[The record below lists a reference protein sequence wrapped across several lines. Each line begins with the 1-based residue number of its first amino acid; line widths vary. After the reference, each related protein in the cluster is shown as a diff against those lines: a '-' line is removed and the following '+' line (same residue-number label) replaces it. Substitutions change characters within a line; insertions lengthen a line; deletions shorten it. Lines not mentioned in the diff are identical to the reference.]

1 MLPVASGPGTWRV
14 RGRLF
19 VCPWWEPSAHG
30 KGKSKGKAKGKTAAW
45 KQFSSHVC
53 PVRLSQGLGGLRFRV
68 DSQAQPGEKRR
79 HDDRAKPAQSSRPG
93 PGESSRA
100 EESGEKAPG
109 IGQVSLGVIRGWT
122 DPPKDWFQLALPKG
136 YKYINGPR
144 LKTFIAPRSVD
155 DSLQISLV

>member
-1 MLPVASGPGTWRV
+1 MPAAQARE
-14 RGRLF
+14 
-19 VCPWWEPSAHG
+19 WEASAHG
-30 KGKSKGKAKGKTAAW
+30 KGKSKDKSKGKDTAAW
-45 KQFSSHVC
+45 KQFSSHVF
-53 PVRLSQGLGGLRFRV
+53 PGLSQGLGGLRFRV

-79 HDDRAKPAQSSRPG
+79 HDDRAEPAQSSRPG

-122 DPPKDWFQLALPKG
+122 DPPPRDWFQLALPKG

>member
-1 MLPVASGPGTWRV
+1 MPAAQARE
-14 RGRLF
+14 
-19 VCPWWEPSAHG
+19 WEASAHG
-30 KGKSKGKAKGKTAAW
+30 KGKSKDKSKGKDTAAW
-45 KQFSSHVC
+45 KQFSSHVF
-53 PVRLSQGLGGLRFRV
+53 PGLSQGLGGLRFRV

-79 HDDRAKPAQSSRPG
+79 HDDRAEPASSSRG
-93 PGESSRA
+93 PGCHDDRAEPASSSRGPG
-100 EESGEKAPG
+100 ESGEKAPG

-122 DPPKDWFQLALPKG
+122 DPPPRDWFQLALPKG